1 MGWLVGVLVGGRV
14 VCSRTAF
21 FCIRL
26 SAPSLSPSLAS
37 LPYLPPSRVKRLV
50 PGTWNCCFSAD
61 SSIYQSMG
69 MFPTS
74 VSVVLGDADGGLVD
88 FFLVSMPLCGGLKKK
103 NDGVHL

>member
-1 MGWLVGVLVGGRV
+1 
-14 VCSRTAF
+14 
-21 FCIRL
+21 
-26 SAPSLSPSLAS
+26 
-37 LPYLPPSRVKRLV
+37 
-50 PGTWNCCFSAD
+50 
-61 SSIYQSMG
+61 MG